1 MTQTCKVCSHQDRH
15 AIEQDIV
22 SGQPLRVIGRRWAIS
37 KDSVRRHRDAHLPNA
52 VIAAHEVAE
61 GERGS
66 QLLQRTRDHQA
77 RAMRIYQDAEA
88 TGDSR
93 VAIGALR
100 EVRSGYE
107 LEGRL
112 TGELAGNTQHSVNIN
127 VGAVL
132 SELER
137 MTMRDITPRREA
149 IEFRDDGPGSN
160 DDDGNDENDD

>member
-1 MTQTCKVCSHQDRH
+1 MTQTCKVCSHRDRH

-22 SGQPLRVIGRRWAIS
+22 SGQPLRAIGRRWKIS
-37 KDSVRRHRDAHLPNA
+37 KDSVRRHRDAHLPKA
-52 VIAAHEVAE
+52 VIEAHEVAE

-88 TGDSR
+88 AGDHR

-107 LEGRL
+107 LEARL
-112 TGELAGNTQHSVNIN
+112 TGELAANAQPTAKFD

-132 SELER
+132 SQLEA
-137 MTMRDITPRREA
+137 MTMRDITPSPNSPTKLSIMA
-149 IEFRDDGPGSN
+149 PNLDKPG
-160 DDDGNDENDD
+160 ENHGE